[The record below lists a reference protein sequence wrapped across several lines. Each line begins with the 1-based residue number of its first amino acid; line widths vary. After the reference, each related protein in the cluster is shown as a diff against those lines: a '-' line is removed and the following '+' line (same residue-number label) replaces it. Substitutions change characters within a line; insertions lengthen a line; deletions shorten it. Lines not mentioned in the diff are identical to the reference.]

1 MGLRLRDDRGVGLI
15 EVAVAIIVLGIV
27 LVGLF
32 PLAVDSIKLA
42 ARNADIA
49 QANRVVSAQM
59 DEARTALR
67 DVDCAAST
75 TRVVGK
81 YTVTRTV
88 GACPAPQRLAY
99 VTISVAKTS
108 DLSRP
113 LSSAQTRMIVR
124 PVVVTP

>member
-1 MGLRLRDDRGVGLI
+1 MREKLSDDRGIGLV
-15 EVAVAIIVLGIV
+15 EVAVAIVVLGIV

-32 PLAVDSIKLA
+32 PLAVDSIRLA
-42 ARNADIA
+42 ARNADVA

-67 DVDCAAST
+67 DIDCAGSIT
-75 TRVVGK
+75 KVVEK

-108 DLSRP
+108 DPTKP